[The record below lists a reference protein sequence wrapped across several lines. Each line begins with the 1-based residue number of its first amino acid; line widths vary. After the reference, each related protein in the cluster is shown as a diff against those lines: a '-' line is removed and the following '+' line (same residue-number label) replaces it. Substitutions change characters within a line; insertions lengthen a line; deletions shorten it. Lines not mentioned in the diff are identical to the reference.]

1 MAKEQHVSFTFSDAV
16 SCGNYD
22 ERPILPKDIDLQ
34 LMLSRNDRPQP
45 FHLICEHDCVLAVMA
60 GEGRVEFRDTSV
72 LRYCYS
78 AGDYIYVPAGT
89 PHRIIPKNESIHY
102 RYKLP
107 ESELEGVAWYCNECG
122 DEVYRDVWELAKEL
136 PQEGYQRACDEFN
149 TEESIRTCPRCG
161 VIHPRIDTQGTRWME
176 VASMSRASS
185 DD

>member
-16 SCGNYD
+16 GGGNYD

-45 FHLICEHDCVLAVMA
+45 FHLICEHDCVLAAMA

-72 LRYCYS
+72 LRHCYS

-89 PHRIIPKNESIHY
+89 PHRIIPRNESSHY

-107 ESELEGVAWYCNECG
+107 ESELEGVACYCNECG